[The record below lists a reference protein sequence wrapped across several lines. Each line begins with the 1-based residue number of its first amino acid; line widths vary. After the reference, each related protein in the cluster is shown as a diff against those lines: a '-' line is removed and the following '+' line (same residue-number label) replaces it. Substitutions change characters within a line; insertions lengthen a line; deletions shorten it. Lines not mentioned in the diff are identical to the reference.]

1 MGKTKQKKN
10 LTEKVQRGKKK
21 HDVKNNPFE
30 LKINRQKFQV
40 LGRKSKHDQGLPG
53 ISRSKAIKKRTETLL
68 VEYKQKD
75 KVNSFIDR
83 RFGEFNPNMTVEEKM
98 TKRFMMER
106 QRRLKKSDLYNLNK
120 GEELTHYGRSLADGQ
135 GMTDF
140 IENADDDDP
149 DDRGLLS
156 VHKIHKVKL
165 HEHAYKMQA
174 VQMLQEEEYHSRLG
188 FCQQFKSKIHKSPG
202 FLDKLTFS
210 DEATLHINGEVN
222 RHN

>member
-156 VHKIHKVKL
+156 
-165 HEHAYKMQA
+165 
-174 VQMLQEEEYHSRLG
+174 G
-188 FCQQFKSKIHKSPG
+188 
-202 FLDKLTFS
+202 
-210 DEATLHINGEVN
+210 GEL
-222 RHN
+222 